1 MKFYLK
7 KIFTLIITLFIISGI
22 TFFVFEIIPGD
33 RVLNVLGTDATPEM
47 VEAMREELGLNR
59 PVTVRYADWLKDAV
73 KGDFG
78 TSYNYS
84 VEVSSLLKDKLPV
97 TLTLAAMS
105 LILIIFISF
114 PLGILWASVKKPGG
128 RKDTIAGILSQ
139 IIMSI
144 PSFFLGIIIIW
155 VLGIIL
161 KVFAPGGYISYS
173 KDMTGFIKYMFFPA
187 VTIAISKSA
196 QVVRF
201 LRNSLIKEKK
211 ADYVRTAYSKGA
223 APKKVMYGHVLRN
236 GMIPVVTFLGTIV
249 ADVMAGSI
257 VVEQVYSVP
266 GIGRL
271 LITSIS
277 TRDFPVVQA
286 IILYIVFIIIIVNFV
301 VDMLYQLL
309 DPRISQ
315 GHR

>member
-1 MKFYLK
+1 
-7 KIFTLIITLFIISGI
+7 
-22 TFFVFEIIPGD
+22 
-33 RVLNVLGTDATPEM
+33 
-47 VEAMREELGLNR
+47 
-59 PVTVRYADWLKDAV
+59 
-73 KGDFG
+73 
-78 TSYNYS
+78 
-84 VEVSSLLKDKLPV
+84 
-97 TLTLAAMS
+97 
-105 LILIIFISF
+105 
-114 PLGILWASVKKPGG
+114 
-128 RKDTIAGILSQ
+128 
-139 IIMSI
+139 
-144 PSFFLGIIIIW
+144 
-155 VLGIIL
+155 
-161 KVFAPGGYISYS
+161 
-173 KDMTGFIKYMFFPA
+173 MFFPA

-223 APKKVMYGHVLRN
+223 APKRVMYGHVLRN